1 MNYLFKN
8 FFGNW
13 YNKQNQVQEIEIS
26 MIKPKNLKDA
36 EKIVDCLLD
45 KIPVVVSFEDTDE
58 KNIPQ
63 ILDYV
68 HGKVY
73 AVEGKMEQVAQKVF
87 LFTPD
92 NFEVE
97 DANKK

>member
-1 MNYLFKN
+1 MGYLFKN

-13 YNKQNQVQEIEIS
+13 YNKHNKVQEIEIS
-26 MIKPKNLKDA
+26 MIKPKNLDDA
-36 EKIVDCLLD
+36 AKIVDCLID

-58 KNIPQ
+58 QNIHQ

-68 HGKVY
+68 HGRVY
-73 AVEGKMEQVAQKVF
+73 AIEGKMEQVGKKVF

-92 NFEVE
+92 NVEVE
-97 DANKK
+97 DSH